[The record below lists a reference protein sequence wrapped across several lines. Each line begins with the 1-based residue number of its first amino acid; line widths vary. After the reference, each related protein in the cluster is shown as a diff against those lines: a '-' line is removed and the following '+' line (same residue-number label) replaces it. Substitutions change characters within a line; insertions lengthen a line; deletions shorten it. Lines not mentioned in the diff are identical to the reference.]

1 MTSRA
6 TYRRCTGLLAV
17 ASILL
22 AAGVGLR
29 AEVAGA
35 AAAPQARLVQ
45 ASYTGAAG
53 TLTYDVYVPASY
65 VPGTPVP
72 LVVAMHGCGQSAEV
86 FRKLTHFD
94 QLADAKNLIVVFPE
108 QNSRT
113 NSQSCWNWFK
123 NEHMQR
129 GAGEPSLLAGI
140 TQRVRDRYSIDPRR
154 IYATGLSAG
163 GAMASVMAA
172 TYPDVFAAVGVGSG
186 CEYGATATCA
196 GDRSIDPEAAGE
208 QAYKAMGAQ
217 KRVVPVIVVHG
228 DQDKTVPLVNSEQVV
243 AQWKVTDDWAD
254 NGARDDSVPVA
265 PTGATL
271 AAVPNGRSYT
281 VARYS
286 DGHGGELLQYW
297 VVHGMGHAWSGGC
310 SCEPY
315 SDPSGPDETGAMYD
329 FFMSHPAP

>member
-1 MTSRA
+1 MTCRA
-6 TYRRCTGLLAV
+6 TYLGCTGLLAV
-17 ASILL
+17 ASILP
-22 AAGVGLR
+22 AAGVGLS
-29 AEVAGA
+29 ADVAGA

-108 QNSRT
+108 QNST
-113 NSQSCWNWFK
+113 
-123 NEHMQR
+123 
-129 GAGEPSLLAGI
+129 
-140 TQRVRDRYSIDPRR
+140 TIDH
-154 IYATGLSAG
+154 
-163 GAMASVMAA
+163 
-172 TYPDVFAAVGVGSG
+172 
-186 CEYGATATCA
+186 
-196 GDRSIDPEAAGE
+196 EAAGE

-265 PTGATL
+265 PPGATP

-310 SCEPY
+310 SCERY